1 MQRFIISLALILS
14 MIEFNLPFAL
24 LALGFSGFAGIFIGT
39 KSPKILLLVGLVLT
53 ISFLT
58 WFGLT

>member
-1 MQRFIISLALILS
+1 